1 MVGWAGSATDLEG
14 IVTAIAE
21 VVVVR
26 RPAGTAVVATMATVT
41 AVVAA
46 PAVKVVVAAWL
57 VSEKWA
63 QLAYCLK

>member
-26 RPAGTAVVATMATVT
+26 RPAGTAVVATMAT
-41 AVVAA
+41 AA